1 MFYDGGMISLLEKK
15 WSDLS
20 SHFFMNLNHSIKSM
34 SSLLLLAKI
43 ILGQWSS
50 KKKGLNCHHLQ
61 YSKPPWKEDYHQ
73 QQHHQCLF
81 QVAQKTNL
89 VSIFYISIFGPWK
102 TATSEDDQAKMI
114 CASRKVCI
122 ENFLLG
128 IKITEQYNMIFSSL
142 KQGPPKGAPKIIK
155 GNK

>member
-1 MFYDGGMISLLEKK
+1 MFYDKEWHHLKKLGRK

-34 SSLLLLAKI
+34 SSL
-43 ILGQWSS
+43 S
-50 KKKGLNCHHLQ
+50 KNNSWPMIKQKKGLNCHHLQ

-128 IKITEQYNMIFSSL
+128 IKIKEQYNMIYSSL